1 MACSPWVRNVKK
13 ETVHLGFLAPT
24 LSLRSVTHNLHPL
37 LSFMDQSWL
46 LRWAVSPEIWM
57 RSLSIRYI
65 VDFLL
70 YSQLLP
76 FLFLLQFGLHVCV
89 DAFYRFSSV
98 IQFCKPEALD
108 YRVCLFWPMQIL
120 TLGSVIRIT
129 AALSIPTLLTSCL
142 SLTGSLM
149 VWLKSICQSCY

>member
-24 LSLRSVTHNLHPL
+24 WSLRNVIHNLHPL
-37 LSFMDQSWL
+37 LSCMDQSWL

-57 RSLSIRYI
+57 RSLLIRYI

-70 YSQLLP
+70 YSQLLR
-76 FLFLLQFGLHVCV
+76 FLFLSQFGLHVCV
-89 DAFYRFSSV
+89 DAFYHFSSV
-98 IQFCKPEALD
+98 IQFCKPEVLD
-108 YRVCLFWPMQIL
+108 YRVCLFWPWDQL
-120 TLGSVIRIT
+120 SWIT
-129 AALSIPTLLTSCL
+129 ATLSIPTLLTSCL